1 MTDLGRS
8 EGGAR
13 AAEFR
18 RAEDANRRVA
28 QDYRALFDATPGLY
42 LVLAADPPRYTM
54 LAANDERLLGT
65 MSTRESTL
73 GRGIFDVFADANPE
87 NVNQTGVANLRASL
101 DAVLRTR
108 APDRMPVQRYDLR
121 RPDGTWEVRYWKQV
135 NAPVLGADGEVRYI
149 IHHVEDVTPEVAAE
163 ARSLA
168 NEAERATLVEEL
180 TAERARLKAVLRQ
193 LPVGVIIADAP
204 SGKLVLGNDQLARIW
219 WRSFTSATEVGE
231 YAKNRGFH
239 RKDGRA
245 YAPHEWPLARAVA
258 HGETVR
264 GEEIDFLRG
273 DDTRGTMSVAAAP
286 IRDSDGRV
294 IAGVAVFEDVT
305 ERKRAEADRAFL
317 LDLAAALQR
326 SSDAREITT
335 EATRRLGEY
344 LGSLGCAFSDVDV
357 DRGVLCVR
365 PGYVRAGAVTPE
377 AEYSIPAMGRD
388 WDAKMQAGEPYIVA
402 DAANDPRTRGEPYD
416 RYHAPARTRSFVI
429 VPLVRAGR
437 WRATLGVWHDHIHQW
452 MDSEL
457 TLIREV
463 AARVW
468 PALENARLVADARH
482 AWAEAED
489 RARQLEDSNMELVR
503 LAAEAEAANR
513 AKSDFLAVMSH
524 ELRTPLNA
532 ILGYIRIVEMGIH
545 GPISD
550 AQREVLDKCV
560 QNQARLLSLI
570 TDILDYAKLESG
582 QLRLTAKNVSARTVL
597 DGAEAAILPLAH
609 AKGIEYE
616 CCSSC
621 ANIIMCADPERTQ
634 QILLNLLS
642 NAVKFTDPGGAID
655 VRCEVLARRVAIHVR
670 DSGHGIPAHKLESI
684 FEPFVQVDA
693 RLSRTQEGVGLG
705 LAISRDL
712 ARGMGGDIVAESEEG
727 VGSVFTLVLPTGMR
741 NAESGQK
748 PPGGLAPAG

>member
-1 MTDLGRS
+1 MTEMGRS
-8 EGGAR
+8 ESGAQ
-13 AAEFR
+13 AKEYR
-18 RAEDANRRVA
+18 RPEDAGRGVS
-28 QDYRALFDATPGLY
+28 QDFRALFDATPGLY
-42 LVLAADPPRYTM
+42 LVLAADPPRFTM
-54 LAANDERLLGT
+54 IAANDERLLGT

-73 GRGIFDVFADANPE
+73 GRGIFDVFSDANPD
-87 NVNQTGVANLRASL
+87 NVNRTGVSNLRASL
-101 DAVLRTR
+101 ETVLQTR
-108 APDRMPVQRYDLR
+108 APDRMPVQRYDLL
-121 RPDGTWEVRYWKQV
+121 RPDGSWEMRFWKQV

-149 IHHVEDVTPEVAAE
+149 IHHVEDVTVEVAAE

-168 NEAERATLVEEL
+168 SEAERATLVEEL
-180 TAERARLKAVLRQ
+180 TAERARLRAVLRQ

-219 WRSFTSATEVGE
+219 WHSFTTADEVGE
-231 YAKNRGFH
+231 YAKHRAFH
-239 RKDGRA
+239 PKDGHP
-245 YAPHEWPLARAVA
+245 YTPNEWPLARAVA
-258 HGETVR
+258 HGEIVR

-273 DDTRGTMSVAAAP
+273 DETRGTMSVAAAP

-305 ERKRAEADRAFL
+305 ERKQAEADRAFL
-317 LDLAAALQR
+317 LDLAAAIQR
-326 SSDAREITT
+326 PSNADEITAD
-335 EATRRLGEY
+335 ATRRLGKH
-344 LGSLGCAFSDVDV
+344 LGGLGCAFSDVDV
-357 DRGVLCVR
+357 ELGILYVR
-365 PGYVRAGAVTPE
+365 PGYVRAGGVTPE
-377 AEYSIPAMGRD
+377 AQYALPSIGRD
-388 WDAKMQAGEPYIVA
+388 WDTRMEAGEPYVVA
-402 DAANDPRTRGEPYD
+402 NAATDPRTRGEPYD
-416 RYHAPARTRSFVI
+416 RYHGPASTQSFVI
-429 VPLVRAGR
+429 VPLLRAGQ
-437 WRATLGVWHDHIHQW
+437 WKATLGVWHDHPHEW
-452 MDSEL
+452 TDREL
-457 TLIREV
+457 TLVREV

-468 PALENARLVADARH
+468 PALENARLVADARA

-489 RARQLEDSNMELVR
+489 RARQLEQSNLELVR

-545 GPISD
+545 GAIND

-560 QNQARLLSLI
+560 QNQGRLLSLI

-582 QLRLTAKNVSARTVL
+582 QLRLTAKNVSARVVL
-597 DGAEAAILPLAH
+597 EGVETAILPQAH
-609 AKGIEYE
+609 AKQIEYE

-621 ANIIMCADPERTQ
+621 AAITLCADPERTQ

-642 NAVKFTDPGGAID
+642 NAVKFTDAGGSIE
-655 VRCEVLARRVAIHVR
+655 VRCEVLGRRVAIHVR
-670 DSGHGIPAHKLESI
+670 DTGRGIAANKLESI

-727 VGSVFTLVLPTGMR
+727 VGSEFTLVLPNGTER
-741 NAESGQK
+741 S
-748 PPGGLAPAG
+748 